1 MTQMTVKPFITE
13 FTEPASP
20 ETCPA
25 ALLLIDV
32 INDLEFTGGEQL
44 LPAALDMARNLR
56 SLKHRAKL
64 AGIPAIYVNDNFG
77 RWRSDFRCQ
86 VEHCLEAG
94 IRGREITEMLHPD
107 TDDYFVLKPAHSGFY
122 ASSLEVLLAS
132 LKVRTL
138 ILTGL
143 AGNICVLYTANDAYM
158 RGFNLIV
165 PPDCTASNDPRLN
178 DQALVQMKTQ
188 LRAALIP
195 SPEIDV
201 TRLLQNHEAEGVP
214 TLLIS

>member
-1 MTQMTVKPFITE
+1 MSGIPSLTDFTQPSS
-13 FTEPASP
+13 A
-20 ETCPA
+20 ETCPV

-32 INDLEFTGGEQL
+32 INDLEFDGGEQL

-64 AGIPAIYVNDNFG
+64 AGIPVIYVNDNFG

-107 TDDYFVLKPAHSGFY
+107 PDDYFVLKPAHSGFY

-165 PPDCTASNDPRLN
+165 PPDCTASNDPKLN
-178 DQALVQMKTQ
+178 DQALVQMKTY
-188 LRAALIP
+188 LRAALVP
-195 SPEIDV
+195 SPEIIV
-201 TRLLQNHEAEGVP
+201 SRMMQIHIPQGGP
-214 TLLIS
+214 TLVLP

>member
-1 MTQMTVKPFITE
+1 MSGTPFITDP
-13 FTEPASP
+13 TDPNPA
-20 ETCPA
+20 ETCPV

-32 INDLEFTGGEQL
+32 INDLEFDGGEQL
-44 LPAALDMARNLR
+44 LPAALEMARKLR
-56 SLKHRAKL
+56 QLKTRA
-64 AGIPAIYVNDNFG
+64 AAARVPVIYVNDNFG

-86 VEHCLEAG
+86 VEHCLEPG

-107 TDDYFVLKPAHSGFY
+107 PDDYFVLKPAHSGFY
-122 ASSLEVLLAS
+122 ASSLEALLAA

-165 PPDCTASNDPRLN
+165 PPDCTASNDARLN
-178 DQALVQMKTQ
+178 GQALTQMQTY
-188 LRAALIP
+188 LRAELLDSAG
-195 SPEIDV
+195 IDF
-201 TRLLQNHEAEGVP
+201 TGLLHRSLASEVRPLG
-214 TLLIS
+214 IS